1 MTAKAKADAAVKNE
15 AIKAQLARQLAD
27 RAHQEQQEHQEEMEY
42 AQLEQVG
49 LASWEACRIALVLTG
64 WHKLVASAFGGLHL
78 GSQTGRADHAFGCTS
93 GREGVKQAA
102 APSRR

>member
-49 LASWEACRIALVLTG
+49 LAGAGGMQDCRRAAWVAQACKVSIWG
-64 WHKLVASAFGGLHL
+64 P
-78 GSQTGRADHAFGCTS
+78 
-93 GREGVKQAA
+93 
-102 APSRR
+102 APG